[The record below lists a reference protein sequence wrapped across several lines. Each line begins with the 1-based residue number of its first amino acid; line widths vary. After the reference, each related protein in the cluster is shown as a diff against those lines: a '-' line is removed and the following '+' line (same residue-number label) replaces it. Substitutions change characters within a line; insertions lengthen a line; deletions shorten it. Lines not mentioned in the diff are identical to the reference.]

1 MNKNRND
8 NFFLEQLIF
17 IDEIEYKSI
26 RLNSYR
32 ISKLIHGKLKEFKE
46 DETVYVIGNKY
57 TFKDKTIKPFRGYIN
72 LKTNS
77 EYRLIDIPIEEFKNA
92 YRMDISGFVLGYNNL
107 SNQIGDNVLM
117 MNKKEVLLPKKV
129 WFILNPLFK
138 NLENQLFEDPLETN
152 LVGIYKIKFNNRYNS
167 DFIEITEVLDYFEV
181 YRDSTGELNKVSK
194 YIIYKDMHK
203 QKHILE
209 LV

>member
-1 MNKNRND
+1 MNKNRNGK
-8 NFFLEQLIF
+8 FFLEQLIF

-46 DETVYVIGNKY
+46 NDTVYVIGNKY
-57 TFKDKTIKPFRGYIN
+57 TFKDKTITPFRGYIN
-72 LKTNS
+72 LKTNN
-77 EYRLIDIPIEEFKNA
+77 EYRLIDIPIEEFENA
-92 YRMDISGFVLGYNNL
+92 SRINISGFVLGYNNL
-107 SNQIGDNVLM
+107 SNQISDNALM

-138 NLENQLFEDPLETN
+138 NMENQLFEDPLETN
-152 LVGIYKIKFNNRYNS
+152 LVGIYKNN
-167 DFIEITEVLDYFEV
+167 DFIDITEVLDYFEV

-194 YIIYKDMHK
+194 YIIYKDMNK
-203 QKHILE
+203 QKHILK

>member
-8 NFFLEQLIF
+8 KFFLEQLIF

-46 DETVYVIGNKY
+46 NDTVYVIGNKY
-57 TFKDKTIKPFRGYIN
+57 TFKDKTITPFRGYIN
-72 LKTNS
+72 LKTNN
-77 EYRLIDIPIEEFKNA
+77 EYRLIDIPIEEFENA
-92 YRMDISGFVLGYNNL
+92 SRINISGFVLGYNNL
-107 SNQIGDNVLM
+107 SNQISDNALM

-138 NLENQLFEDPLETN
+138 NFENQLFEDPLETN
-152 LVGIYKIKFNNRYNS
+152 LVGIYKNN
-167 DFIEITEVLDYFEV
+167 DFIDITEVLDYFEV

-203 QKHILE
+203 QKHILK

>member
-8 NFFLEQLIF
+8 KFFLEQLIF

-46 DETVYVIGNKY
+46 NDTVYVIGNKY
-57 TFKDKTIKPFRGYIN
+57 TFKDKTITPFRGYIN
-72 LKTNS
+72 LKTNN
-77 EYRLIDIPIEEFKNA
+77 EYRLIDIPIEEFENA
-92 YRMDISGFVLGYNNL
+92 SRINISGFVLGYNNL
-107 SNQIGDNVLM
+107 SNQISDNALM

-138 NLENQLFEDPLETN
+138 NMENQLFEDPLETN
-152 LVGIYKIKFNNRYNS
+152 LVGIYKNN
-167 DFIEITEVLDYFEV
+167 DFIDITEVLDYFEV

-194 YIIYKDMHK
+194 YIIYKDMNK
-203 QKHILE
+203 QKHILK

>member
-1 MNKNRND
+1 MNKNRNGK
-8 NFFLEQLIF
+8 FFLEKLIF
-17 IDEIEYKSI
+17 IDEIECKSI

-46 DETVYVIGNKY
+46 NDTVYVIGNKY
-57 TFKDKTIKPFRGYIN
+57 TFKDKTITPFRGYIN
-72 LKTNS
+72 LKTNN
-77 EYRLIDIPIEEFKNA
+77 EYRLIDIPIEEFENA
-92 YRMDISGFVLGYNNL
+92 SRMDISGFVLGYNNL
-107 SNQIGDNVLM
+107 SNQIGDNALM

-138 NLENQLFEDPLETN
+138 NMENQLFEDPLETN
-152 LVGIYKIKFNNRYNS
+152 LVGIYKNN
-167 DFIEITEVLDYFEV
+167 DFIDITEVLDYFEV

-203 QKHILE
+203 QKHILK

>member
-1 MNKNRND
+1 MNKNRNGK
-8 NFFLEQLIF
+8 FFLEQLIF

-46 DETVYVIGNKY
+46 NDTVYVIGNKY
-57 TFKDKTIKPFRGYIN
+57 TFKDKTITPFRGYIN
-72 LKTNS
+72 FKTNN
-77 EYRLIDIPIEEFKNA
+77 EYRLIDIPIEEFENA
-92 YRMDISGFVLGYNNL
+92 SRMDISGFVLGYNNL
-107 SNQIGDNVLM
+107 SNQISDNALM

-138 NLENQLFEDPLETN
+138 NMENQLFEDPLETN
-152 LVGIYKIKFNNRYNS
+152 LVGIYKNN
-167 DFIEITEVLDYFEV
+167 DFIDITEVLDYFEV

-194 YIIYKDMHK
+194 YIIYKDMNK
-203 QKHILE
+203 QKHILK

>member
-1 MNKNRND
+1 M
-8 NFFLEQLIF
+8 
-17 IDEIEYKSI
+17 
-26 RLNSYR
+26 
-32 ISKLIHGKLKEFKE
+32 IHGKWKEAKE
-46 DETVYVIGNKY
+46 NDTVYVIGNKY
-57 TFKDKTIKPFRGYIN
+57 TFKDKTIIPFRGYIN
-72 LKTNS
+72 FKTNN
-77 EYRLIDIPIEEFKNA
+77 EYRLIDIPIEEFENA
-92 YRMDISGFVLGYNNL
+92 SRINISGFVLGYNNL
-107 SNQIGDNVLM
+107 SNQISDNALM

-138 NLENQLFEDPLETN
+138 NMENQLFEDPLETN
-152 LVGIYKIKFNNRYNS
+152 LVGIYKNN
-167 DFIEITEVLDYFEV
+167 DFIDITEVLDYFEV

>member
-1 MNKNRND
+1 MNKNRNGK
-8 NFFLEQLIF
+8 FFLEQLIF

-46 DETVYVIGNKY
+46 NDTVYVIGNKY
-57 TFKDKTIKPFRGYIN
+57 TFKDKTITPFRGYIN
-72 LKTNS
+72 LKTNN
-77 EYRLIDIPIEEFKNA
+77 EYRLIDIPIEEFENA
-92 YRMDISGFVLGYNNL
+92 SRMDISGFVLGYNNL
-107 SNQIGDNVLM
+107 SNQIGDNALM

-138 NLENQLFEDPLETN
+138 NMENQLFEDPLETN
-152 LVGIYKIKFNNRYNS
+152 LVGIYKNN
-167 DFIEITEVLDYFEV
+167 DFIDITEVLDYFEV
-181 YRDSTGELNKVSK
+181 YRDSTCELNKVSK

-203 QKHILE
+203 QKHILK

>member
-1 MNKNRND
+1 MNKNRNGK
-8 NFFLEQLIF
+8 FFLEQLIF

-46 DETVYVIGNKY
+46 NDTVYVIGNKY
-57 TFKDKTIKPFRGYIN
+57 TFKDKTITPFRGYIN
-72 LKTNS
+72 LKTNN
-77 EYRLIDIPIEEFKNA
+77 EYRLIDIPIEEFENA
-92 YRMDISGFVLGYNNL
+92 SRMDISGFVLGYNNL
-107 SNQIGDNVLM
+107 SNQIGDNALM

-138 NLENQLFEDPLETN
+138 NMENQLFEDPLETN
-152 LVGIYKIKFNNRYNS
+152 LVGIYKNN
-167 DFIEITEVLDYFEV
+167 DFIDITEVLDYFEV

-203 QKHILE
+203 EKHILK

>member
-1 MNKNRND
+1 MNKNRNGK
-8 NFFLEQLIF
+8 FFLEQLIF

-46 DETVYVIGNKY
+46 NDTVYVIGNKY
-57 TFKDKTIKPFRGYIN
+57 TFKDKTITPFRGYIN
-72 LKTNS
+72 LKTNN
-77 EYRLIDIPIEEFKNA
+77 EYRLIDIPIEEFENA
-92 YRMDISGFVLGYNNL
+92 SRMNISGFVLGYNNL
-107 SNQIGDNVLM
+107 SNQIGDNALM

-152 LVGIYKIKFNNRYNS
+152 LVGIYKNN
-167 DFIEITEVLDYFEV
+167 DFIDITEVLDYFEV

-203 QKHILE
+203 QKHILK

>member
-1 MNKNRND
+1 MNKNRNGK
-8 NFFLEQLIF
+8 FFLEQLIF

-46 DETVYVIGNKY
+46 NDTVYVIGNKY
-57 TFKDKTIKPFRGYIN
+57 TFKDKTITPFRGYIN
-72 LKTNS
+72 FKTNN
-77 EYRLIDIPIEEFKNA
+77 EYRLIDISIEEFENA
-92 YRMDISGFVLGYNNL
+92 SRIDISGFVLGYNNL
-107 SNQIGDNVLM
+107 SNQISDNALM

-138 NLENQLFEDPLETN
+138 NMENQLFEDPLETN
-152 LVGIYKIKFNNRYNS
+152 LVGIYKNN
-167 DFIEITEVLDYFEV
+167 DFIDITEVLDYFEV

-203 QKHILE
+203 QKHILK

>member
-1 MNKNRND
+1 MNKNRNGK
-8 NFFLEQLIF
+8 FFLEQLIF

-46 DETVYVIGNKY
+46 NDTVYVIGNKY
-57 TFKDKTIKPFRGYIN
+57 TFKDKSITSFRGYIN
-72 LKTNS
+72 FKTNN
-77 EYRLIDIPIEEFKNA
+77 EYRLIDIPIEEFENVS
-92 YRMDISGFVLGYNNL
+92 RMDISGFVLGYNNL
-107 SNQIGDNVLM
+107 SNQISDNALM

-138 NLENQLFEDPLETN
+138 NMENQLFEDPLETN
-152 LVGIYKIKFNNRYNS
+152 LVGIYKNN
-167 DFIEITEVLDYFEV
+167 DFIDITEVLDYFEV

-203 QKHILE
+203 QKHILK

>member
-1 MNKNRND
+1 MNKNRNGK
-8 NFFLEQLIF
+8 FFLELLIF

-46 DETVYVIGNKY
+46 NDTVYVIGNKY
-57 TFKDKTIKPFRGYIN
+57 TFKDKTITPFRGYIN
-72 LKTNS
+72 LKTNN
-77 EYRLIDIPIEEFKNA
+77 EYRLIDIPIEEFENA
-92 YRMDISGFVLGYNNL
+92 SRMDISGFVLGYNNL
-107 SNQIGDNVLM
+107 SNQIGDNALM

-138 NLENQLFEDPLETN
+138 NMENQLFEDPLETN
-152 LVGIYKIKFNNRYNS
+152 LVGIYKNN
-167 DFIEITEVLDYFEV
+167 DFIDITEVLDYFEV

-203 QKHILE
+203 QKHILK

>member
-57 TFKDKTIKPFRGYIN
+57 TFKDKTITPFRGYIN
-72 LKTNS
+72 LKTNN
-77 EYRLIDIPIEEFKNA
+77 EYRLIDIPIEEFENA
-92 YRMDISGFVLGYNNL
+92 SRMDISGFVLGYNNL
-107 SNQIGDNVLM
+107 SNQIGDNALM

-194 YIIYKDMHK
+194 YIIYKDMYK

>member
-1 MNKNRND
+1 MNKNRNGK
-8 NFFLEQLIF
+8 FFLEQLIF

-46 DETVYVIGNKY
+46 NDTVYVIGNKY
-57 TFKDKTIKPFRGYIN
+57 TFKDKTITPFRGYIN
-72 LKTNS
+72 LKTNN
-77 EYRLIDIPIEEFKNA
+77 EYRLIDIPIEEFENA
-92 YRMDISGFVLGYNNL
+92 SRMDISGFVLGYNNL
-107 SNQIGDNVLM
+107 SNQIGDNALM

-152 LVGIYKIKFNNRYNS
+152 LVGIYKNN
-167 DFIEITEVLDYFEV
+167 DFIDITEVLDYFEV

-194 YIIYKDMHK
+194 YIIYKDMNK
-203 QKHILE
+203 QKHILK

>member
-1 MNKNRND
+1 MNKNRNGK
-8 NFFLEQLIF
+8 FFLEQLIF

-46 DETVYVIGNKY
+46 NDTVYVIGNKY
-57 TFKDKTIKPFRGYIN
+57 TFKDKTITPFRGYIN
-72 LKTNS
+72 LKTNN
-77 EYRLIDIPIEEFKNA
+77 EYRLIDIPIEEFENA
-92 YRMDISGFVLGYNNL
+92 SRMNISGFVLGYNNL
-107 SNQIGDNVLM
+107 SNQIGDNALM

-138 NLENQLFEDPLETN
+138 NMENQLFEDPLETN
-152 LVGIYKIKFNNRYNS
+152 LVGIYKNN
-167 DFIEITEVLDYFEV
+167 DFIDIREVLDYFEV

-203 QKHILE
+203 QKHILK

>member
-1 MNKNRND
+1 MNKNRNGK
-8 NFFLEQLIF
+8 FFLEQLIF

-46 DETVYVIGNKY
+46 NDTVYVIGNKY
-57 TFKDKTIKPFRGYIN
+57 TFKDKTITPFRGYIN
-72 LKTNS
+72 LKTNN
-77 EYRLIDIPIEEFKNA
+77 EYRLIDIPIEEFENA
-92 YRMDISGFVLGYNNL
+92 SRMDISGFVLGYNNL
-107 SNQIGDNVLM
+107 SNQIGDNALM

-138 NLENQLFEDPLETN
+138 NMENQLFEDPLETN
-152 LVGIYKIKFNNRYNS
+152 LVGIYKNN
-167 DFIEITEVLDYFEV
+167 DFIDIREVLDYFEV

-203 QKHILE
+203 QKHILK

>member
-8 NFFLEQLIF
+8 KFFLEQLIF

-46 DETVYVIGNKY
+46 NDTVYVIGNKY
-57 TFKDKTIKPFRGYIN
+57 TFKDKTITPFRGYIN
-72 LKTNS
+72 LKTNN
-77 EYRLIDIPIEEFKNA
+77 EYRLIDIPIEEFENA
-92 YRMDISGFVLGYNNL
+92 SRMDISGFVLGYNNL
-107 SNQIGDNVLM
+107 SNQISDNALM

-138 NLENQLFEDPLETN
+138 NMENQLFEDPLETN
-152 LVGIYKIKFNNRYNS
+152 LVGIYKNN
-167 DFIEITEVLDYFEV
+167 DFIDITEVLDYFEV

-194 YIIYKDMHK
+194 YIIYKDMNK
-203 QKHILE
+203 QKHILK

>member
-1 MNKNRND
+1 MNKNRNGK
-8 NFFLEQLIF
+8 FFLEQLIF

-46 DETVYVIGNKY
+46 NDTVYVIGNKY
-57 TFKDKTIKPFRGYIN
+57 TFKDKTITPFRGYIN
-72 LKTNS
+72 LKTNN
-77 EYRLIDIPIEEFKNA
+77 EYRLIDIPIEEFENA
-92 YRMDISGFVLGYNNL
+92 SRMDISGFVLGYNNL
-107 SNQIGDNVLM
+107 SNQIGDNALM

-138 NLENQLFEDPLETN
+138 NMENQLFEDPLETN
-152 LVGIYKIKFNNRYNS
+152 LVGIYKNN
-167 DFIEITEVLDYFEV
+167 DFIDITEVLDYFEV
-181 YRDSTGELNKVSK
+181 YRYSTGELNKVSK

>member
-1 MNKNRND
+1 MNKNRNGK
-8 NFFLEQLIF
+8 FFLEQLIF

-46 DETVYVIGNKY
+46 NDTVYVIGNKY
-57 TFKDKTIKPFRGYIN
+57 TFKDKTITPFRGYIN
-72 LKTNS
+72 LKTNN
-77 EYRLIDIPIEEFKNA
+77 EYRLIDIPIEEFENA
-92 YRMDISGFVLGYNNL
+92 SRINISGFVLGYNNL
-107 SNQIGDNVLM
+107 SNQISDNALM

-138 NLENQLFEDPLETN
+138 NMENQLFEDPLETN
-152 LVGIYKIKFNNRYNS
+152 LVGIYKNN
-167 DFIEITEVLDYFEV
+167 DFIDITEVLDYFEV

-194 YIIYKDMHK
+194 YIIYKDMNK

>member
-8 NFFLEQLIF
+8 KFFLEQLIF

-46 DETVYVIGNKY
+46 NDTVYVIGNKY
-57 TFKDKTIKPFRGYIN
+57 TFKDKTITPFRGYIN
-72 LKTNS
+72 FKTNN
-77 EYRLIDIPIEEFKNA
+77 EYRLIDIPIEEFENA
-92 YRMDISGFVLGYNNL
+92 SRMNISGFVLGYNNL
-107 SNQIGDNVLM
+107 SNQIGDNALM

-138 NLENQLFEDPLETN
+138 NMENQLFEDPLETN
-152 LVGIYKIKFNNRYNS
+152 LVGIYKNN
-167 DFIEITEVLDYFEV
+167 DFIDITEVLD
-181 YRDSTGELNKVSK
+181 
-194 YIIYKDMHK
+194 
-203 QKHILE
+203 
-209 LV
+209 

>member
-1 MNKNRND
+1 MNKNRNGK
-8 NFFLEQLIF
+8 FFLEQLIF

-46 DETVYVIGNKY
+46 NDTVYVIGNKY
-57 TFKDKTIKPFRGYIN
+57 TFKDKTITPFRGYIN
-72 LKTNS
+72 LKTNN
-77 EYRLIDIPIEEFKNA
+77 EYRLIDIPIEEFENA
-92 YRMDISGFVLGYNNL
+92 SRINISGFVLGYNNL
-107 SNQIGDNVLM
+107 SNQISDNALM

-138 NLENQLFEDPLETN
+138 NMENQLFEDPLETN
-152 LVGIYKIKFNNRYNS
+152 LVGIYKNN
-167 DFIEITEVLDYFEV
+167 DFIDITEVLDYFEV

-203 QKHILE
+203 QKHILK

>member
-1 MNKNRND
+1 MNKNRNGK
-8 NFFLEQLIF
+8 FFLEQLIF

-46 DETVYVIGNKY
+46 NDTVYVIGNKY
-57 TFKDKTIKPFRGYIN
+57 TFKDKTITPFRGYIN
-72 LKTNS
+72 LKTNN
-77 EYRLIDIPIEEFKNA
+77 EYRLIDIPIEEFENA
-92 YRMDISGFVLGYNNL
+92 SRMNISGFVLGYNNL
-107 SNQIGDNVLM
+107 SNQIGDNALM

-138 NLENQLFEDPLETN
+138 NMENQLFEDPLETN
-152 LVGIYKIKFNNRYNS
+152 LVGIYKNN
-167 DFIEITEVLDYFEV
+167 DFIDITEVLDYFEV

-203 QKHILE
+203 QKHILK

>member
-8 NFFLEQLIF
+8 KFFLEQLIF

-46 DETVYVIGNKY
+46 NDTVYVIGNKY
-57 TFKDKTIKPFRGYIN
+57 TFKDKTITPFRGYIN
-72 LKTNS
+72 LKTNN
-77 EYRLIDIPIEEFKNA
+77 EYRLIDIPIEEFENA
-92 YRMDISGFVLGYNNL
+92 SRMNISGFVLGYNNL
-107 SNQIGDNVLM
+107 SNQIGDNALM

-138 NLENQLFEDPLETN
+138 NMENQLFEDPLETN
-152 LVGIYKIKFNNRYNS
+152 LVGIYKNN
-167 DFIEITEVLDYFEV
+167 DFIDIREVLDYFEV

-203 QKHILE
+203 QKHILK

>member
-1 MNKNRND
+1 MNKNRNGK
-8 NFFLEQLIF
+8 FFLEQLIF

-46 DETVYVIGNKY
+46 NDTVYVIGNKY
-57 TFKDKTIKPFRGYIN
+57 TFKDKTITPFRGYIN
-72 LKTNS
+72 LKTNN
-77 EYRLIDIPIEEFKNA
+77 EYRLIDIPIEEFENA
-92 YRMDISGFVLGYNNL
+92 SRMNISGFVLGYNNL
-107 SNQIGDNVLM
+107 SNQIGDNALM

-138 NLENQLFEDPLETN
+138 NMENQLFEDPLETN
-152 LVGIYKIKFNNRYNS
+152 LVGIYKNN
-167 DFIEITEVLDYFEV
+167 DFIDIREVLDYFEV

>member
-1 MNKNRND
+1 MNKNRNGK
-8 NFFLEQLIF
+8 FFLEQLIF

-46 DETVYVIGNKY
+46 NDTVYVIGNKY
-57 TFKDKTIKPFRGYIN
+57 TFKDKTITPFRGYIN
-72 LKTNS
+72 LKTNN
-77 EYRLIDIPIEEFKNA
+77 EYRLIDIPIEEFENA
-92 YRMDISGFVLGYNNL
+92 SRMDISGFVLGYNNL
-107 SNQIGDNVLM
+107 SNQIGDNALM

-138 NLENQLFEDPLETN
+138 NMENQLFEDPLETN
-152 LVGIYKIKFNNRYNS
+152 LVGIYKNN
-167 DFIEITEVLDYFEV
+167 DFIDITEVLDYFEV

-194 YIIYKDMHK
+194 YIIYKDMNK
-203 QKHILE
+203 QKHILK

>member
-8 NFFLEQLIF
+8 KFFLEQLIF

-46 DETVYVIGNKY
+46 NDTVYVIGNKY
-57 TFKDKTIKPFRGYIN
+57 TFKDKTITPFRGYIN
-72 LKTNS
+72 LKTNN
-77 EYRLIDIPIEEFKNA
+77 EYRLIDIPIEEFENA
-92 YRMDISGFVLGYNNL
+92 SRMNISGFVLGYNNL
-107 SNQIGDNVLM
+107 SNQIGDNALM

-129 WFILNPLFK
+129 WFILNPLYK
-138 NLENQLFEDPLETN
+138 NMENQLFEDPLETN
-152 LVGIYKIKFNNRYNS
+152 LVGIYKNN
-167 DFIEITEVLDYFEV
+167 DFIDIREVLDYFEV